1 MVSTKDELIN
11 NVDGVY
17 RSALYLVKN
26 QEDAEDL
33 VQETFFKA
41 FRFLDN
47 NRNIEY
53 EKAWLFKILMNTFI
67 NKYRKSQSNPTLVAF
82 DSVESYHASI
92 EEEAL
97 NFPVMG
103 NEERFA
109 DLLDSEVK
117 NALEALP
124 DDFRIAIL
132 LSIVEGFTYNEIS
145 EILGIPIGTV
155 MSRIYRGKKIL
166 KEELRSYAKRLGYE
180 RRQE

>member
-11 NVDGVY
+11 NVDNVY

-41 FRFLDN
+41 FRFLEN
-47 NRNIEY
+47 NKIIKY

-67 NKYRKSQSNPTLVAF
+67 NQYRKSKSNPTLVDF
-82 DSVESYHASI
+82 HSVESYHASI

-97 NFPVMG
+97 NFPIME
-103 NEERFA
+103 NEEKFT

-117 NALEALP
+117 SALEALP

-145 EILGIPIGTV
+145 EILEIPIGTV
-155 MSRIYRGKKIL
+155 MSRIYR
-166 KEELRSYAKRLGYE
+166 E
-180 RRQE
+180 RRS

>member
-1 MVSTKDELIN
+1 MISTKDELISHI
-11 NVDGVY
+11 DSVY
-17 RSALYLVKN
+17 RSALYITKN
-26 QEDAEDL
+26 PEDAEDL
-33 VQETFFKA
+33 VQDTFFKA
-41 FRFLDN
+41 FKFLDN
-47 NRNIEY
+47 NKKIEY

-67 NKYRKSQSNPTLVAF
+67 NQYRKNKSSPALVDF
-82 DSVESYHASI
+82 DSVESYHASV

-97 NFPVMG
+97 NVSVMG
-103 NEERFA
+103 NEEKFA

-117 NALEALP
+117 GALEALP
-124 DDFRIAIL
+124 DDFRIAVL

-166 KEELRSYAKRLGYE
+166 KEELRNYAKGLGYE